1 MSDAD
6 VRSTMRDDWNRR
18 AREDANYYVAFGRR
32 EQDNTEFL
40 STASEVLRAIEPE
53 LKRLMQGNPRNRRAL
68 EIGCGPGR
76 LLRPMSRHFGE
87 IHGVDVSDEM
97 IGLARKNLA
106 GIPHA
111 HVHATSGDGLPQFAG
126 ESFDF
131 VYSYAVFQH
140 IPSRDV
146 VFSYLN
152 EIGRVLKPGGIARF
166 QLNGLPE
173 TAGRYDTWAGV
184 RVPARDIS
192 TFAAEHSLQLLA
204 LDGASTQYMWVTW
217 RKKPVSA
224 PQPPPDGTTRI
235 RRITN
240 AHTSEPLAPA
250 SGRFASVS
258 IWMEGLRSD
267 ADLNHLRV
275 RIGGSYGTPLYLGA
289 PESDGLQQ
297 FNVALPAGI
306 ASGIQPLEILWMDQ
320 PLCPP
325 AKLRVVPPGPCVP
338 RMISISDGIDL
349 LSGIRIVS
357 GIVKVTIEEV
367 RKPEEFRAT
376 VDAQPVTG
384 YEIFCTDPLPPRHE
398 INFPLPQGLAPG
410 LRRLELFLG
419 HRRLATVPVEVV
431 PRVGT

>member
-1 MSDAD
+1 MSGAD
-6 VRSTMRDDWNRR
+6 VRSTMREDWNRR
-18 AREDANYYVAFGRR
+18 AVEDANYYVAFGRR
-32 EQDNTEFL
+32 DQENTEFL

-53 LKRLMQGNPRNRRAL
+53 LKRLPPGNPRNRRAL

-97 IGLARKNLA
+97 VRLARENLA

-111 HVHATSGDGLPQFAG
+111 HAHATPGDGLPQFAG

-140 IPSRDV
+140 IPSREV

-152 EIGRVLKPGGIARF
+152 EIERVLKLGGIARF

-173 TAGRYDTWAGV
+173 TAARYDTWAGV
-184 RVPARDIS
+184 RIPAQDIAA
-192 TFAAEHSLQLLA
+192 FAGEHNFQLLA
-204 LDGASTQYMWVTW
+204 LEGALTQYMWVTW
-217 RKKPVSA
+217 RKKPASA
-224 PQPPPDGTTRI
+224 PPLEDGNARI

-240 AHTSEPLAPA
+240 GHTSEPLAPA
-250 SGRFASVS
+250 TGRFASVS

-267 ADLNHLRV
+267 ADLNSLRV
-275 RIGGSYGTPLYLGA
+275 RIGGFEGTPLYLGP

-297 FNVALPAGI
+297 FNVALPPGI
-306 ASGIQPLEILWMDQ
+306 ASGIQPLEILWMGQ

-325 AKLRVVPPGPCVP
+325 SKLRVVPAGPSVP

-357 GIVKVTIEEV
+357 GIVKVTIEET
-367 RKPEEFRAT
+367 RKPAEFRAT
-376 VDAQPVTG
+376 VDGQPVTG
-384 YEIFCTDPLPPRHE
+384 CEIFCTDPLPPRHE
-398 INFPLPQGLAPG
+398 INFRLPQGLTPG
-410 LRRLELFLG
+410 LRRLEMFLG
-419 HRRLATVPVEVV
+419 HRRLATVPIEVA
-431 PRVGT
+431 PIVGT